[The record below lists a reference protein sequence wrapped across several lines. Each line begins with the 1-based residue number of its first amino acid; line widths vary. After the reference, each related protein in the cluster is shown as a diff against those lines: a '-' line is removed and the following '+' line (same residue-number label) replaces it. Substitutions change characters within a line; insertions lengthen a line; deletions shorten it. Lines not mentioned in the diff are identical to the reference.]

1 MSDETSELKEI
12 NEKLDRILKLMI
24 QQQFDE
30 DETIQDKIRFL
41 LRMGF
46 NDNQELADIIGTTK
60 GTVKTEKSKVKNG

>member
-1 MSDETSELKEI
+1 MSDETSELREI

-46 NDNQELADIIGTTK
+46 DDNQEMADMIGTTK
-60 GTVKTEKSKVKNG
+60 ATVKTEKSKVKNG